1 MMTPKDTD
9 TPEAQPSQDTRFY
22 GRRKGRSFK
31 SGQKTLLT
39 NLLPRVEI
47 TEEMAKCISPN
58 FSLKDLLKALSFD
71 HTDYKSIW
79 FEIGFGGGEHIAQR
93 AADNPDIAFIGCEPF
108 INGVCSLLKHIND
121 KNITNIRILPDDCRP
136 LLERLP
142 SNCFEKAFLLFPDP
156 WPKLKHRE
164 RRFINPQSLKELTR
178 LFKQGGEFHFASD
191 DPVLLEW
198 SVGHLKADLHFIL
211 DYTAP
216 NDSESRPASWP
227 QTRYEQKAIEQGRT
241 CYFYHFTI
249 QK

>member
-1 MMTPKDTD
+1 MMTPKDTHI
-9 TPEAQPSQDTRFY
+9 PEAQPSQDTRFY

-31 SGQKTLLT
+31 SGQKTLLSS
-39 NLLPRVEI
+39 LLPKVEI
-47 TEEMAKCISPN
+47 TEDMVTRVSPDL
-58 FSLKDLLKALSFD
+58 SLPALLSIFSFD
-71 HTDYKSIW
+71 KTDYKSIW
-79 FEIGFGGGEHIAQR
+79 FEIGFGGGEHLAQR
-93 AADNPDIAFIGCEPF
+93 AVDNPDIAFIGCEPF

-121 KNITNIRILPDDCRP
+121 KNIPNIRILPDDCRP
-136 LLERLP
+136 LLEKLP
-142 SNCFEKAFLLFPDP
+142 DNILEKAFLLFPDP

-191 DPVLLEW
+191 DAVLLEW
-198 SVGHLKADLHFIL
+198 SVSHLKSDPHFIL